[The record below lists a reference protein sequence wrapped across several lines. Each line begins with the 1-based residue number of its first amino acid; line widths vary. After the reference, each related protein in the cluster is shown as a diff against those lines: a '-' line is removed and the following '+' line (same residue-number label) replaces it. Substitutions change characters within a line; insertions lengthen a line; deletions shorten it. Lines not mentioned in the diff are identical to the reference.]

1 MTFKKKNLIEKIN
14 NFTINFGPQHPA
26 AHGVLRLVLEL
37 KGEVVQQTSTFQIKQ
52 NSLGKK
58 PFIKTKIY
66 DLKNSLRQNN
76 SGKITIR
83 HRGGG
88 HTQIKTNIY
97 SIQHSKPKLTKK
109 FSILKSPHVNEKS
122 FAAIYSSLGKYRLK
136 TPALEH
142 CTQKRFISGSAP
154 WKMPMP
160 RLQPLPANVIAPL
173 FVQPIV
179 RTPLTV
185 DATLPSSSTITEM
198 PNAISPSLH
207 VDVGYSEVVSQ
218 GTNISTSP
226 VPSLHVDVGSA
237 EVVSQVTNIY
247 GNLGPSPY
255 FVPIAEVVVGTPM
268 TLISTPPSSP
278 STITEAPNAVR
289 DIVTQVIY
297 NYGGNVTPNE
307 MDTPIYLAMSYL

>member
-58 PFIKTKIY
+58 PFIKT
-66 DLKNSLRQNN
+66 
-76 SGKITIR
+76 
-83 HRGGG
+83 
-88 HTQIKTNIY
+88 NIY

-122 FAAIYSSLGKYRLK
+122 FAVIYSSLGKYRLK

-160 RLQPLPANVIAPL
+160 RLQPLPASVIAPL
-173 FVQPIV
+173 VVQPIV
-179 RTPLTV
+179 QTPLTV

-278 STITEAPNAVR
+278 STITEAPDAVR

-307 MDTPIYLAMSYL
+307 MDTPIYLTMSYL